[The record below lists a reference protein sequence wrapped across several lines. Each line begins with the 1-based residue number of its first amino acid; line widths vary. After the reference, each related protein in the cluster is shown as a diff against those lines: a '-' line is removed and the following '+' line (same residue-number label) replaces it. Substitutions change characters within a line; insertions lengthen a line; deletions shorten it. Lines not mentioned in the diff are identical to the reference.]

1 MRRINV
7 ELLLSWLLLLFAV
20 ADADDASSPSTM
32 APPPVLLCDVV
43 PCSDGGARHRIAFEH
58 AALLSRADVARLELA
73 SDARAFLADVARAR
87 QSVASAKRKPSRAA
101 ATGSGDEACAVACVH
116 GHCHRD
122 RCLCSPDQWRPNHRT
137 RYWENVT
144 YVGAR
149 CHHQVRCDARCRGLC
164 VQDECICVT
173 PSTGAACESECV
185 ELPDVPHCPR
195 VLVPSHRIA
204 AARAV
209 RDRFARADVAHVPLM
224 VRRRLCRRQL
234 NVEAHV
240 SDCDSFSRR
249 VRVAYLI
256 TVHDTRANST
266 TAAWLS
272 EASAGLGQLDLLLRA
287 LWSPDNVFAIHVEPT
302 SSPAYLA
309 IVQQIVA
316 QWADV
321 GNVLL
326 VSDADRVVWSGM
338 SVVDALLRSLRT
350 LLQFDW
356 DVFVNLSGADFP
368 IKSAAELQQRL
379 RPLLGRNV
387 LWGNY
392 VAAVASPARRQLE
405 AHVRDSVAECRGGVE
420 DLYKYDRGTK
430 PPFDALANAHLWM
443 VLERNFCEYLV
454 ADKRVGA
461 LQRFF
466 RFTRVPDEKFFLTTL
481 LDSQRF
487 RHTWLRMQT
496 RFMQWIDNA
505 NHPLSLTND
514 AENKTFHALLSSE
527 KLFARK
533 FSFTKSKHLL
543 ARLFAAV
550 HSD

>member
-1 MRRINV
+1 MTSAFV
-7 ELLLSWLLLLFAV
+7 
-20 ADADDASSPSTM
+20 SSRP
-32 APPPVLLCDVV
+32 
-43 PCSDGGARHRIAFEH
+43 
-58 AALLSRADVARLELA
+58 
-73 SDARAFLADVARAR
+73 
-87 QSVASAKRKPSRAA
+87 
-101 ATGSGDEACAVACVH
+101 
-116 GHCHRD
+116 RD
-122 RCLCSPDQWRPNHRT
+122 
-137 RYWENVT
+137 
-144 YVGAR
+144 
-149 CHHQVRCDARCRGLC
+149 
-164 VQDECICVT
+164 
-173 PSTGAACESECV
+173 AACDSKCV
-185 ELPDVPHCPR
+185 ELSDVPHCPR
-195 VLVPSHRIA
+195 VLVPSHRAA
-204 AARAV
+204 AARLV
-209 RDRFARADVAHVPLM
+209 RERFARADVAHVPLV

-240 SDCDSFSRR
+240 SECDTFSRR

-256 TVHDTRANST
+256 TVHDTRASST

-272 EASAGLGQLDLLLRA
+272 EESAGLGQLDLLLHA

-321 GNVLL
+321 GNVVL

-356 DVFVNLSGADFP
+356 DLFVNLSGADFP

-392 VAAVASPARRQLE
+392 VAAVAPPARRQLE
-405 AHVRDSVAECRGGVE
+405 AHVRDSVAECRGSVE

-443 VLERNFCEYLV
+443 VLERHFCEYLV
-454 ADKRVGA
+454 TDKRVGA

-466 RFTRVPDEKFFLTTL
+466 KFTRVPDEKFFLT
-481 LDSQRF
+481 
-487 RHTWLRMQT
+487 
-496 RFMQWIDNA
+496 
-505 NHPLSLTND
+505 D
-514 AENKTFHALLSSE
+514 A
-527 KLFARK
+527 AR
-533 FSFTKSKHLL
+533 
-543 ARLFAAV
+543 FAALSTHV
-550 HSD
+550 AAHADALHAVDRQRQSPAVADQRRREQDVSRAA

>member
-1 MRRINV
+1 MQPQFNV
-7 ELLLSWLLLLFAV
+7 VLALLWIVAV
-20 ADADDASSPSTM
+20 RSDSDPEAVSQQPT
-32 APPPVLLCDVV
+32 LLCDMV
-43 PCSDGGARHRIAFEH
+43 PCTDIGASHRIAFEH
-58 AALLSRADVARLELA
+58 ASLFSRADVVRLGLA
-73 SDARAFLADVARAR
+73 SDLQSAQIFLADVARTR
-87 QSVASAKRKPSRAA
+87 QSAAVGTKKKASSRAA
-101 ATGSGDEACAVACVH
+101 VPADTCAVDCVH
-116 GHCHRD
+116 GHCHKD
-122 RCLCSPDQWRPNHRT
+122 HCLCSADQWRPNHRT

-144 YVGAR
+144 FVGAR
-149 CHHQVRCDARCRGLC
+149 CHHQVRCNERCRGLC
-164 VQDECICVT
+164 VHDECICVK
-173 PSTGAACESECV
+173 PSTGAACDSECI
-185 ELPDVPHCPR
+185 ELSDVPHCPR
-195 VLVPSHRIA
+195 VRVPSHRID

-209 RDRFARADVAHVPLM
+209 RDRFARADLASVPLM
-224 VRRRLCRRQL
+224 VRRTLCRRQL
-234 NVEAHV
+234 DVEAHAR
-240 SDCDSFSRR
+240 DCDTFNRR

-256 TVHDTRANST
+256 TVHDTRANAT

-272 EASAGLGQLDLLLRA
+272 ETSAGLGQLDLLLQA

-321 GNVLL
+321 GNVVL
-326 VSDADRVVWSGM
+326 VSDADRVVWSGV
-338 SVVDALLRSLRT
+338 SVVEALLRSLRS
-350 LLQFDW
+350 LLHFDW
-356 DVFVNLSGADFP
+356 DLFVNLSGADFP
-368 IKSAAELQQRL
+368 IKSAGELQKRL

-392 VAAVASPARRQLE
+392 VAAVAPPARRQLE
-405 AHVRDSVAECRGGVE
+405 AHVRDSVAECRGSVE

-443 VLERNFCEYLV
+443 VLERHFCEYLV
-454 ADKRVGA
+454 TDKRVGA
-461 LQRFF
+461 LLRFF
-466 RFTRVPDEKFFLTTL
+466 KFTRVPDEKFFLTTL
-481 LDSQRF
+481 LDSRRF

-505 NHPLSLTND
+505 NHPTSLTND
-514 AENKTFHALLSSE
+514 VENKTFHALLSSD

-550 HSD
+550 HVEN